1 MEKHLKDHPEQFFE
15 RLILPIILRAKDDH
29 VRLEMLQTFC
39 TAAGV
44 IRQIT
49 EFQAKANVAIP
60 PPPLIGREYPTFT

>member
-1 MEKHLKDHPEQFFE
+1 
-15 RLILPIILRAKDDH
+15 
-29 VRLEMLQTFC
+29 MLQTFC

-60 PPPLIGREYPTFT
+60 PPPLIGREYPIVEVTDE